1 ELTVSYDPVG
11 SGAGREG
18 FIAGQY
24 SFAGS
29 DSAMDAT
36 EQEQACGDGSAFH
49 VPSYIS
55 PVAVAFN
62 LDGIDSLNLKPD
74 TIAKI
79 FAGEITSWDD
89 AEIAE
94 QNDDADLPDTDIT
107 VVHRSDESGTTENF
121 TDYLNGAAG
130 DVWTWDAADRKSTRL
145 NSSHVSSSYAVFC
158 LTSETDGAI

>member
-1 ELTVSYDPVG
+1 LHDALPISAVSLAACSSDNANDDTAAADSGNLVGGGASSQEAAMTEWTDGVTEEPPELTVSYDPVG
-11 SGAGREG
+11 SAAGREG

-24 SFAGS
+24 TFAGS
-29 DSAMDAT
+29 ASAKDDT
-36 EQEQACGDGSAFH
+36 EQEHACGDGSAFH
-49 VPSYIS
+49 GPSYIS

-107 VVHRSDESGTTENF
+107 VVH
-121 TDYLNGAAG
+121 
-130 DVWTWDAADRKSTRL
+130 
-145 NSSHVSSSYAVFC
+145 
-158 LTSETDGAI
+158 